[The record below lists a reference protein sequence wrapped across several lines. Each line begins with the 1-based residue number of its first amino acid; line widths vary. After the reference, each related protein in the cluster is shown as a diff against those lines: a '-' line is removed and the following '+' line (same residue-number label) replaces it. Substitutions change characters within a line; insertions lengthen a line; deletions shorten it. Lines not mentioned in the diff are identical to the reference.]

1 MKPFYFSREQLSLII
16 YALVASKEQ
25 VDQSQHSEIDN
36 LISILNK

>member
-1 MKPFYFSREQLSLII
+1 MKQFYFSREQLCIMI

>member
-1 MKPFYFSREQLSLII
+1 MKPFYFNREQLSIII

-25 VDQSQHSEIDN
+25 VDQSQHSEIDK